1 MLLKLLVYVFVI
13 REENKPLAMLLATKY
28 SICKHVTH
36 DDNPIVQ
43 SFDSQM
49 TTASEG
55 LLS

>member
-1 MLLKLLVYVFVI
+1 VI